1 MIAML
6 RTQPS
11 PKRVT
16 DTYRDKILP
25 HAPLS
30 LQIVL
35 TDDLVTLLHAFPA
48 RKTLTF
54 AIVWLGAIC
63 GIIESSAAA
72 LRCRDVARRVFGIT
86 ANVNAGAGVGL
97 SLAIWGKDF
106 DGFVDARDSE
116 KRFIWVTWTKQMIRR
131 RKS

>member
-1 MIAML
+1 MTTML

-48 RKTLTF
+48 RKTLAF
-54 AIVWLGAIC
+54 AIAWLGAIC
-63 GIIESSAAA
+63 GIVESSAAA
-72 LRCRDVARRVFGIT
+72 FRCRDVARRVIGST

-106 DGFVDARDSE
+106 DGFIDARDSE
-116 KRFIWVTWTKQMIRR
+116 KRFIGVTLTKQMVRR
-131 RKS
+131 EKS